1 MKHLLFFLSLVLFS
15 QTNIS
20 GQCTNTDSDSDGV
33 LDCIDPCPNVPSSK
47 IGNLS
52 FESDFIGW
60 TIPQNQSFFKINKD
74 INHVLHG
81 SKSLLV
87 TAPNATI
94 FENHAIYTEEF
105 ILEDGVA
112 YNFKIPAKRMG
123 DIDGD
128 ALRWALVDQNGVYR
142 TLNNYYNFTSS
153 WSYISINNLLID
165 YSFYTSNK
173 FRLRLEFGLSTV
185 DMVVDKIEFYETS
198 QGIDPA
204 YLDTDGDGNPDC
216 GNIDVSNHPD
226 YNVLASF
233 YTALNG
239 TTWSNNTNWLDTSKP
254 LSAWYGITETN
265 GRVTG
270 INLSNNNLN
279 GTVTYIVEGLSELE
293 TLNLRSNSITGSIP
307 TDLGNLTKL
316 TFIDL
321 AINNLSGEIPKE
333 LENLQALDWLD
344 LAYNQ
349 LSGSVPSELTTLS
362 NLTRFGLGSNSL
374 GGMLPDFTNQSLYVF
389 TFQDNYFQF
398 GDFEN
403 EFDTYQN
410 NIAQLIYAPQ
420 KTIGE
425 LTEAALEIGSSQTLN
440 TDVSGSQN
448 NYNWYRTNA
457 DGSEGGFISSG
468 ESLPVTINTT
478 DDYKWYYY
486 YSAASALV
494 PNLVI
499 WSNYYKFSEAP
510 SNSPDYSALVAFYN
524 STNGDSWN
532 NNTNWLDNTKPL
544 NTWHGVSLENN
555 RVTQLALGGNNL
567 TGTIP
572 PEIGNLTEL
581 LRLYLWSNQL
591 TGNIPPEIGNL
602 IKLTYVDLAPNNFSG
617 GIPNEIGNLI
627 NLETLWLNQ
636 SGLSGTI
643 PASLANLTKLKQLY
657 LMSSI
662 GPGWGDNTS
671 AYSGDFPD
679 LTALP
684 LETLWINNNYFEFT
698 DVADEIDTYKANIP
712 DFKFSPQFTADV
724 PVESN
729 IGIGS
734 DITLTITAASST
746 SKNMLQKAKL
756 VGNLYQWYKDD
767 VALTV
772 NANSDTYV
780 ITNAQEIDS
789 GVYYCEITNPD
800 VPGMIIQRQ
809 NITLSVGTLGIEENN
824 LNLVSIYPTPT
835 KNLLN
840 IKLNNQNK
848 ADVNLYD
855 ISGRIVLK
863 QKLNAKQST
872 INIKNLNSGIYLL
885 RINTE
890 NKSVTKRI
898 IKQ

>member
-1 MKHLLFFLSLVLFS
+1 
-15 QTNIS
+15 
-20 GQCTNTDSDSDGV
+20 
-33 LDCIDPCPNVPSSK
+33 
-47 IGNLS
+47 
-52 FESDFIGW
+52 
-60 TIPQNQSFFKINKD
+60 
-74 INHVLHG
+74 
-81 SKSLLV
+81 
-87 TAPNATI
+87 
-94 FENHAIYTEEF
+94 
-105 ILEDGVA
+105 
-112 YNFKIPAKRMG
+112 
-123 DIDGD
+123 
-128 ALRWALVDQNGVYR
+128 
-142 TLNNYYNFTSS
+142 
-153 WSYISINNLLID
+153 
-165 YSFYTSNK
+165 
-173 FRLRLEFGLSTV
+173 
-185 DMVVDKIEFYETS
+185 
-198 QGIDPA
+198 
-204 YLDTDGDGNPDC
+204 
-216 GNIDVSNHPD
+216 VSN
-226 YNVLASF
+226 NF
-233 YTALNG
+233 
-239 TTWSNNTNWLDTSKP
+239 
-254 LSAWYGITETN
+254 
-265 GRVTG
+265 
-270 INLSNNNLN
+270 
-279 GTVTYIVEGLSELE
+279 
-293 TLNLRSNSITGSIP
+293 
-307 TDLGNLTKL
+307 
-316 TFIDL
+316 
-321 AINNLSGEIPKE
+321 
-333 LENLQALDWLD
+333 
-344 LAYNQ
+344 
-349 LSGSVPSELTTLS
+349 
-362 NLTRFGLGSNSL
+362 
-374 GGMLPDFTNQSLYVF
+374 
-389 TFQDNYFQF
+389 
-398 GDFEN
+398 
-403 EFDTYQN
+403 
-410 NIAQLIYAPQ
+410 
-420 KTIGE
+420 
-425 LTEAALEIGSSQTLN
+425 
-440 TDVSGSQN
+440 
-448 NYNWYRTNA
+448 
-457 DGSEGGFISSG
+457 
-468 ESLPVTINTT
+468 
-478 DDYKWYYY
+478 
-486 YSAASALV
+486 
-494 PNLVI
+494 
-499 WSNYYKFSEAP
+499 
-510 SNSPDYSALVAFYN
+510 
-524 STNGDSWN
+524 
-532 NNTNWLDNTKPL
+532 
-544 NTWHGVSLENN
+544 
-555 RVTQLALGGNNL
+555 
-567 TGTIP
+567 
-572 PEIGNLTEL
+572 
-581 LRLYLWSNQL
+581 L

-712 DFKFSPQFTADV
+712 DFKFSPQFTTDV

-872 INIKNLNSGIYLL
+872 INIKNLNSGIYL
-885 RINTE
+885 
-890 NKSVTKRI
+890 
-898 IKQ
+898 